1 MLGFQPISDEPIS
14 SVANEGGGGGPTAY
28 TLTADAGSFTLSG
41 QDAGFVVG
49 RILTA
54 DAGSFA
60 LTGQDAALRIGRVIT
75 ADAGAFVLTGQDATL
90 TVTPAGGT
98 AYTLTAE
105 AGSFALT
112 GQDAQFL
119 VSGGFPFGGTGGGL
133 AQIKPRES
141 EEQKRTRRIAQGIIR
156 EAQKP
161 AADVEKLAKK
171 AERVSA
177 QLKADIAYF
186 EALAEQYAREIEQTR
201 LAMQAR
207 NDALATRQ
215 LEQRMIQAQLLAE
228 AAAQQREELDV
239 VFMAVML
246 AALE

>member
-105 AGSFALT
+105 AGAFALT
-112 GQDAQFL
+112 GQDAEFRI
-119 VSGGFPFGGTGGGL
+119 GTTATDTHDGFWHKEWL
-133 AQIKPRES
+133 
-141 EEQKRTRRIAQGIIR
+141 KRH
-156 EAQKP
+156 K
-161 AADVEKLAKK
+161 KK
-171 AERVSA
+171 APTIAEIVEAVRENPVEAVA
-177 QLKADIAYF
+177 QAKAIPEVVAEYPAVTIEAVRQNVALQRFIARQILEIMQEEDDL
-186 EALAEQYAREIEQTR
+186 EAL
-201 LAMQAR
+201 
-207 NDALATRQ
+207 
-215 LEQRMIQAQLLAE
+215 LL
-228 AAAQQREELDV
+228 L
-239 VFMAVML
+239 
-246 AALE
+246 